1 MTTTT
6 QMKYVLIG
14 KKSGR
19 VYFSSNDSK
28 AVETYLNDA
37 CAQISDGRRRKRL
50 IRLNSPLLSGE
61 GLKLA
66 NKAN

>member
-1 MTTTT
+1 MSTT
-6 QMKYVLIG
+6 QMKYILIG

-28 AVETYLNDA
+28 AVLTYLNDA
-37 CAQISDGRRRKRL
+37 CDQLSDGRRRRRL
-50 IRLNSPLLSGE
+50 MRINSPLLAGE

-66 NKAN
+66 DIAN

>member
-1 MTTTT
+1 MTTT

-28 AVETYLNDA
+28 EVVTYLNDA
-37 CAQISDGRRRKRL
+37 CVQISDGRRRRRL
-50 IRLNSPLLSGE
+50 MRINSPLLSGE
-61 GLKLA
+61 GFKLA
-66 NKAN
+66 NNAN

>member
-1 MTTTT
+1 MSTT
-6 QMKYVLIG
+6 QMKYILIG

-28 AVETYLNDA
+28 AVVTYLNDA
-37 CAQISDGRRRKRL
+37 CDQISDGRRRRRL
-50 IRLNSPLLSGE
+50 MRINSPLLSGE
-61 GLKLA
+61 GFKLA